1 MNSIL
6 QDQDNNMWLGL
17 FGGGINR
24 VDTRRRQFNLH
35 RLEEVKCRLS
45 TNSVRSL
52 LQDDEGFVWVGT
64 DAGLLRLQVGD
75 HYSC

>member
-1 MNSIL
+1 M
-6 QDQDNNMWLGL
+6 
-17 FGGGINR
+17 
-24 VDTRRRQFNLH
+24 
-35 RLEEVKCRLS
+35 KCRLS

-52 LQDDEGFVWVGT
+52 LQDDEGFVWLGT